1 MEKIPFVNPF
11 FPITHHITSLP
22 REDLILCVCVCV
34 SLLVEKQNEENPIK
48 KFHLP
53 LSALLTPGGLPRRK
67 ELQSS
72 FFIALRAESHF
83 LLFSRGQI
91 LLLFSA
97 LTATTKKNCNDTEGR
112 R

>member
-1 MEKIPFVNPF
+1 M
-11 FPITHHITSLP
+11 
-22 REDLILCVCVCV
+22 
-34 SLLVEKQNEENPIK
+34 EKQNEENPIK

-83 LLFSRGQI
+83 LLFSRAQI

-97 LTATTKKNCNDTEGR
+97 LEATTTKKTVMTPKDDDDGARICFPGYFPHSCLAGGGKIAK
-112 R
+112 